1 MVTCLQ
7 PILTSGLRGDIVKYY
22 KAIENGYIKA
32 VGTGSIGEEITE
44 TEYRTTINTIKCKPT
59 APSGYSYRLTVD
71 LEWELYELPPVEVEE
86 DPELSDSEALAII
99 VNGGADN
106 A

>member
-7 PILTSGLRGDIVKYY
+7 PILTSGLRGDNVKYY
-22 KAIENGYIKA
+22 KVIENRYIKA

-44 TEYRTTINTIKCKPT
+44 TEYRTIINTIKRKPT

-71 LEWELYELPPVEVEE
+71 LEWELYKLPVGEETE
-86 DPELSDSEALAII
+86 DPELSDSEALEII
-99 VNGGADN
+99 VNGGA